1 MKMVDRIFPGSG
13 VNSFLRQNGMLRGMG
28 DEGSGEVKRL
38 EDVASVSEE
47 EKSELIEPVGT
58 VPVTTKDIIESNEDT
73 LIRASGERVPR
84 ESYTCPCKKC
94 KGEPAKDIKEVWDK
108 FTSKQQKD
116 TFVSGRKPKNV
127 IETIDKAAEN
137 FKRVLTGSDKKDKNV
152 VEGFCNEYWHE
163 ISTSLVIVIA
173 IVFVA
178 MSIFVMLTLV
188 KCAGKCC
195 KNCCCSL
202 PKQSFTLTG
211 GNLF

>member
-13 VNSFLRQNGMLRGMG
+13 VNSFLRQNGMLKGMG

-58 VPVTTKDIIESNEDT
+58 VPVTTKDIIESNEDMMN
-73 LIRASGERVPR
+73 R

-127 IETIDKAAEN
+127 IESIDKAAEN
-137 FKRVLTGSDKKDKNV
+137 FKRILTGGDKKDKNA

-163 ISTSLVIVIA
+163 ISMSLVIVIA
-173 IVFVA
+173 IVFV
-178 MSIFVMLTLV
+178 SISVFIILSSVV
-188 KCAGKCC
+188 I
-195 KNCCCSL
+195 
-202 PKQSFTLTG
+202 SFIRMELKDKS
-211 GNLF
+211 